1 MTQRLRLVFGDI
13 HNHNAHGYG
22 RGSIERSVD
31 IARRHLDFFA
41 FTGHSSWHDLGDY
54 GGRARHFIEGFRR
67 LKETWTHIQKVI
79 ADANNDGRFCSFLGF
94 EWHSNRYGD
103 QCVVFPNDHQPLFY
117 TSELKE
123 LRRFCLERSALM
135 IPHHLAYPQG
145 RRGVDWESFAPDC
158 TPVVEVFSW
167 HGNGEED
174 RGLYPFVGGSP
185 GGRQTAGTAR
195 AGLARGLQFGFVASS
210 DNHSGFPGAYGEGL
224 MGAYVSELTRP
235 AIIDAIQ
242 RRRTYA
248 LTGDRIEMDFRV
260 DGHLM
265 GSEIDAGRQV
275 EVSCDIAARDEI
287 DSVDLGLNG
296 ETISRAWLEP
306 SSPQLAKTLNSEPY
320 QVRFEWG
327 WGPWD
332 ALGAARIV
340 DWEFAIRLSEGKIKR
355 AFPCFSSSP
364 FDEHRRHSIERTGE
378 GDIRIR
384 SYTSRKDA
392 YAGNPNQSVVL
403 ELQAPLTAFI
413 VVERN
418 APGSER
424 HEVPIA
430 AILEATV
437 PMHVGPVPAESYML
451 HRIVRAS
458 ESRIAIKKLLS
469 LDDRPSYVYVRVQQ
483 RNGHMAWGSPVF
495 INYARHSAP

>member
-1 MTQRLRLVFGDI
+1 MCLRFVKSGSISMFPPISVSSLRRRFRRLSWRSSGRKSSTRCARKRSVPNCGGSASSRCTARANSSPRESVTSSRCGSRRFLTLAPATSDTMTQRLRLIFGDI

-135 IPHHLAYPQG
+135 IPHHLAYQQG

-235 AIIDAIQ
+235 AIIHTIQ
-242 RRRTYA
+242 PPPTY
-248 LTGDRIEMDFRV
+248 
-260 DGHLM
+260 
-265 GSEIDAGRQV
+265 S
-275 EVSCDIAARDEI
+275 
-287 DSVDLGLNG
+287 
-296 ETISRAWLEP
+296 
-306 SSPQLAKTLNSEPY
+306 
-320 QVRFEWG
+320 
-327 WGPWD
+327 
-332 ALGAARIV
+332 
-340 DWEFAIRLSEGKIKR
+340 
-355 AFPCFSSSP
+355 
-364 FDEHRRHSIERTGE
+364 
-378 GDIRIR
+378 
-384 SYTSRKDA
+384 
-392 YAGNPNQSVVL
+392 
-403 ELQAPLTAFI
+403 
-413 VVERN
+413 
-418 APGSER
+418 
-424 HEVPIA
+424 
-430 AILEATV
+430 
-437 PMHVGPVPAESYML
+437 
-451 HRIVRAS
+451 
-458 ESRIAIKKLLS
+458 
-469 LDDRPSYVYVRVQQ
+469 
-483 RNGHMAWGSPVF
+483 
-495 INYARHSAP
+495 